1 MRALDT
7 YACHSPLAQVI
18 SFETALAE
26 PGKDGQ
32 PIGDIAAPYVP
43 FEDIIAASDTAAAI
57 RRFVRSLP
65 EPQQDMI
72 FRHFWDGESQAEIAR
87 TLGVTGAAIS
97 KSMAKILKQG
107 RTSLSSYRNA
117 HLHLQA
123 A

>member
-7 YACHSPLAQVI
+7 YACHSPLAQVV
-18 SFETALAE
+18 SFETVVAE
-26 PGKDGQ
+26 QGKDGQ
-32 PIGDIAAPYVP
+32 PVGDIAAPYIP
-43 FEDIIAASDTAAAI
+43 FEDIIAASDAAAAI
-57 RRFVRSLP
+57 RQFVYSLP
-65 EPQQDMI
+65 KSHQDMV

-87 TLGVTGAAIS
+87 TRGVTGAAIS

-107 RTSLSSYRNA
+107 RVSLSSYRNA